1 MTIQTD
7 RVQQLIHGYTRQ
19 LKVREQLQKK
29 SALGTLTEDTVTLSV
44 EAKKLNIREIMA
56 SKVYRKITE
65 QEPNG

>member
-44 EAKKLNIREIMA
+44 EAKKLNIRGIMA

>member
-19 LKVREQLQKK
+19 LKVKEQLQKK
-29 SALGTLTEDTVTLSV
+29 SNLETLTEDKVTLSV
-44 EAKKLNIREIMA
+44 EAKKLNIREMMA

-65 QEPNG
+65 QEPNR

>member
-44 EAKKLNIREIMA
+44 EAK
-56 SKVYRKITE
+56 
-65 QEPNG
+65 

>member
-29 SALGTLTEDTVTLSV
+29 SNLETLTEDKVTLSV
-44 EAKKLNIREIMA
+44 EAKKLNIREMMA

-65 QEPNG
+65 QEPNR

>member
-19 LKVREQLQKK
+19 LKVREQLQKR
-29 SALGTLTEDTVTLSV
+29 STLGTLTEDTVTLSV